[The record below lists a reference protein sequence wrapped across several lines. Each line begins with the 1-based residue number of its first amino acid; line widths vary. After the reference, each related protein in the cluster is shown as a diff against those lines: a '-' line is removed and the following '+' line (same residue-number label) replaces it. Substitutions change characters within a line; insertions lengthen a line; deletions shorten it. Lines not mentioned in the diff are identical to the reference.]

1 MARRTL
7 STLAC
12 STAGSPEAEYYAC
25 SVAFA
30 EVRHVMSFL
39 ADWGLSARCVHGT
52 DSSSAIV
59 HASRLGLGGLRHMEV
74 RFLWVQ
80 NEVRS
85 GRVAI
90 KKIPGVENAT
100 DVATKHVDAA
110 TLLRCLTSAGMRTWS
125 TSSATLLSATF

>member
-1 MARRTL
+1 M
-7 STLAC
+7 S
-12 STAGSPEAEYYAC
+12 SPEAEYYAC

-30 EVRHVMSFL
+30 EVRYIMSML

-85 GRVAI
+85 GRIAI
-90 KKIPGVENAT
+90 KKILGTDNAT

-110 TLLRCLTSAGMRTWS
+110 TLLRCQTSAGMRCWAPA
-125 TSSATLLSATF
+125 TSSLLTSIF